1 MKTRL
6 AAVAVLI
13 LVAGGVRRILR
24 RERASVFQ
32 GKVVLVSGGAR
43 GLGLQMAREAAA
55 RGARLALLSRSEIEL
70 RAASDEL
77 RAAGAIVETVVCDV
91 RNDADVTAAVAC
103 LEAGLG
109 PVDILCNVAG
119 VIEVGPVDALTVDD
133 YRDAIETNYLGAVRL
148 VEAVR
153 PAMQARRSGH
163 IVNITSLG
171 GRIPVP
177 HLLPYSASKFAIL
190 GYSEGLHA
198 ELARFGIAVTTV
210 VPGLMR
216 TGSPPQA
223 TFAGQPESEYAMFA
237 PSDSLPLVSVSA
249 EYAARL
255 IAGGVERRAAEVI
268 VSWQA
273 RVAILA
279 YRLVPG
285 LVVALMTAVSRV
297 LPDSGGS
304 REHRYGHESES
315 PLTRSPL
322 DALGHAATR
331 SQNEDLDLRSSTSS
345 G

>member
-1 MKTRL
+1 VKTRL
-6 AAVAVLI
+6 AAAAGLLLIAAVA
-13 LVAGGVRRILR
+13 RRVSR
-24 RERASVFQ
+24 QARSSAFRD
-32 GKVVLVSGGAR
+32 KVVLVSGGAR
-43 GLGLQMAREAAA
+43 GLGLQLAREAAA
-55 RGARLALLSRSEIEL
+55 RGARLALLARSEIEL

-77 RAAGAIVETVVCDV
+77 RAGGTIVETAVCDV
-91 RNDADVTAAVAC
+91 RSDADVAATVARF
-103 LEAGLG
+103 EASLG

-153 PAMQARRSGH
+153 PAMQARRGGQ

-223 TFAGQPESEYAMFA
+223 TFAGRPESEYAMFA
-237 PSDSLPLVSVSA
+237 PSDSLPLLSVSA
-249 EYAARL
+249 AYAARL
-255 IAGGVERRAAEVI
+255 IADGAERRAAEVI

-273 RVAILA
+273 RLAILA
-279 YRLVPG
+279 YRLVPR
-285 LVVALMTAVSRV
+285 LVVALMTTAARV

-331 SQNEDLDLRSSTSS
+331 TQNEDLDLRATSP
-345 G
+345 